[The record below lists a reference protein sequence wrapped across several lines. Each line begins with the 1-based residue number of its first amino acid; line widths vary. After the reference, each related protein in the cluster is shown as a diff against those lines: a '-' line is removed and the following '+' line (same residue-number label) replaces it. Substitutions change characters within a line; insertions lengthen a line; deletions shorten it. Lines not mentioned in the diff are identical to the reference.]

1 MILQRQLKLPG
12 VLRRAHTLAGP
23 GWRWPAL
30 ALLALLTGLAGG
42 WLLFGR
48 VPVEGSAEARFA
60 RDMASHHD
68 QAVEMALI
76 VRDRTPNEQLR
87 VITLDMML
95 TQQAQRGMMLGWLE
109 AWELPLTRGAPMNGM
124 GEMMGMATQ
133 AQINELKALPVPAAE
148 VAFLN
153 LMIRHHQ
160 GGVAMAEEALK
171 QTRRPEVVRMARAI
185 VNAQQSEIAYMQE
198 LLKQRGADPAP
209 ATQPA
214 PHPHDAHP

>member
-1 MILQRQLKLPG
+1 MILQRQLNIPG
-12 VLRRAHTLAGP
+12 ILRRAHTLAGLER
-23 GWRWPAL
+23 RWLAL

-48 VPVEGSAEARFA
+48 VPAEGSAEARFA
-60 RDMASHHD
+60 RDMAYHHD

-76 VRDRTPNEQLR
+76 MRDRTSNEQLR

-109 AWELPLTRGAPMNGM
+109 AWGLPLTRGAPMNGM

-133 AQINELKALPVPAAE
+133 AQINELKSLPVPAAE

-185 VNAQQSEIAYMQE
+185 VGAQQSEITYMQD

-214 PHPHDAHP
+214 PHPHDVHP